1 MTSRLAEK
9 FDCGPI
15 NDDPE
20 YHRLHPNEKKS
31 WDAEES
37 VGFDKVTIT
46 IHAGD
51 RSTKRR
57 SENTHIW
64 SASTNA
70 EKEHNKSLLVQM
82 YEMLD
87 LIRERCAF
95 ILESATDD
103 QLRSCIKTYTNE
115 PKTAKG
121 FVENPDVSLTPE
133 FIRNGLRLFLATNH
147 SIQQLDPGNADF
159 QAVNKP
165 KGLVRDSNTWFQ
177 GLDQRLR
184 AYHRHIVIRLPGP
197 NDNYTKCVFVHEL
210 AHTPPN
216 HVCFRPDD
224 HKDDFRI
231 FQWFFFNMVERGGYI
246 TSRVYV

>member
-15 NDDPE
+15 NDDPD
-20 YHRLHPNEKKS
+20 YFHAHPNEKKS
-31 WDAEES
+31 WDAEEV
-37 VGFDKVTIT
+37 VGFDRVTIV
-46 IHAGD
+46 IHEPD
-51 RSTKRR
+51 RRR
-57 SENTHIW
+57 RRTETTRIW
-64 SASTNA
+64 SADSEEQKQRSKN
-70 EKEHNKSLLVQM
+70 LIIQM

-87 LIRERCAF
+87 LIRERCDF
-95 ILESATDD
+95 ILHNATDG
-103 QLRSCIKTYTNE
+103 QLLSCIRSYRHDAMVIN
-115 PKTAKG
+115 KG
-121 FVENPDVSLTPE
+121 FVENPDVPLTPE
-133 FIRNGLRLFLATNH
+133 FIRNGLRLFMATDH
-147 SIQQLDPGNADF
+147 SIQQLDPGNEGF

-165 KGLVRDSNTWFQ
+165 KGLVRDSNAWFQ

-197 NDNYTKCVFVHEL
+197 NDNYTKCVFIHEL

-231 FQWFFFNMVERGGYI
+231 FQWFFFNMVERGDFI